1 VKGERG
7 GGMFIKKLKLIWRI
21 RERKSA
27 SIFLIGVSK
36 KRCIYKIA

>member
-1 VKGERG
+1 VKG

-27 SIFLIGVSK
+27 SIFFIGVSTK
-36 KRCIYKIA
+36 FIPVWY